1 MLHAILYI
9 IPVFIVY
16 LFIRSCWVSNETLK
30 TKYKIARLKDE
41 LTWLAIS
48 GEVNRENKV
57 YAHLYSS
64 IDKALMALP
73 RFNFW
78 VMLYLLI
85 KEKGRV
91 NINEIEKVRSEVE
104 GNSTFSNIFDAYYK
118 LVITYVARKNIITV
132 LLTFP
137 IWKKILYTNLSLEK
151 KANRQFG
158 KNDCFDA
165 NEYSSFA
172 FYFQH
177 TSPKS
182 LLSE

>member
-16 LFIRSCWVSNETLK
+16 LFIRACWVSNATLK

-48 GEVNRENKV
+48 GEVNRENKA

-64 IDKALMALP
+64 IDKALIALP

-85 KEKGRV
+85 KEKGKV

-118 LVITYVARKNIITV
+118 LVINYVAKKNIITV

-137 IWKKILYTNLSLEK
+137 IWKRILYSNLSLEK
-151 KANRQFG
+151 KGNKKSG
-158 KNDCFDA
+158 NNDCIDA

-177 TSPKS
+177 SSPKS